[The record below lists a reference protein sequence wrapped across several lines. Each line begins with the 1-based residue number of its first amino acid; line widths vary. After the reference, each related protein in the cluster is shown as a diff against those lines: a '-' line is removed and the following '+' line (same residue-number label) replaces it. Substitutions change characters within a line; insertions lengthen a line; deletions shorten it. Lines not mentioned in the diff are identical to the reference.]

1 MLCGYNCKR
10 DECIDSWANH
20 VVIIKCSVEPDH
32 SYFTAIQLNKCS
44 KAAVFP
50 SLSSLFLSLSPFF
63 ASPHWCNIR
72 AYSSFVTYSKNIQ
85 KVIEYFQQVTFPE
98 FVAQALPLY
107 NFSLENKSLFDLLL
121 HTHYHFCHLS
131 LPLWRFYL
139 EFSFI
144 QICWAPLS
152 RFFTKLEAWNSFVCA
167 VGYKGVDFVEV

>member
-1 MLCGYNCKR
+1 MHR
-10 DECIDSWANH
+10 QSWANH

-107 NFSLENKSLFDLLL
+107 NFSLEKKKSVWFVTAHPLPFLPSFTAIVEILSGVQLHSDLLSTFEPFL
-121 HTHYHFCHLS
+121 YKTRS
-131 LPLWRFYL
+131 L
-139 EFSFI
+139 E
-144 QICWAPLS
+144 
-152 RFFTKLEAWNSFVCA
+152 
-167 VGYKGVDFVEV
+167 